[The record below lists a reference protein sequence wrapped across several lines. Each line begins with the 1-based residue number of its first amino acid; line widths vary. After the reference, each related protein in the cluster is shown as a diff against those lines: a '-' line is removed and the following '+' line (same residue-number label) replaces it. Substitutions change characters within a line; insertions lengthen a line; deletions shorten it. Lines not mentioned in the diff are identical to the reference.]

1 LSLFCNQTD
10 RGFAIDPDP
19 SVAAGSTVH
28 KESNMTQ
35 TKSTLYPLTAR
46 MRRPS
51 RGAQRG
57 ASLLEAIA
65 YLGIAAIVVIGAVAL
80 LNGAFS
86 SAGTNELAEQV
97 NAIQAGVKKLY
108 MGQAN
113 GYSGIGNGVLSSA
126 GVFPST
132 IPVASG
138 GAATNTWG
146 GDVTVASA
154 SVGTFTIEYTNVPT
168 SVCINAITAGGSW
181 TALKVNSTT
190 PALPV
195 TPTAAQTACSAG
207 NANDITWTS
216 S

>member
-1 LSLFCNQTD
+1 MKQKQTVVPSL
-10 RGFAIDPDP
+10 A
-19 SVAAGSTVH
+19 
-28 KESNMTQ
+28 
-35 TKSTLYPLTAR
+35 AR
-46 MRRPS
+46 MRRRS

-97 NAIQAGVKKLY
+97 NAIQTGVKKLY

-113 GYSGIGNGVLSSA
+113 GYTGVTNSVLESA

-132 IPVASG
+132 IPVASDG
-138 GAATNTWG
+138 TATNTWG

-154 SVGTFTIEYTNVPT
+154 AVGTFTIEYKNVPT
-168 SVCINAITAGGSW
+168 SVCINAVTAGGSW
-181 TALKVNSTT
+181 NSVSVNAAALT
-190 PALPV
+190 PPV
-195 TPTAAQTACSAG
+195 SPTAAQTNCSKG
-207 NANDITWTS
+207 SANDLIWTS

>member
-1 LSLFCNQTD
+1 M
-10 RGFAIDPDP
+10 
-19 SVAAGSTVH
+19 
-28 KESNMTQ
+28 KQ
-35 TKSTLYPLTAR
+35 TKSTLYPLAAR
-46 MRRPS
+46 LRRPS

-113 GYSGIGNGVLSSA
+113 GYTGIANGVLSSA

-132 IPVASG
+132 IPVAADG
-138 GAATNTWG
+138 TATNTWG
-146 GDVTVASA
+146 GDVTVTSA
-154 SVGTFTIEYTNVPT
+154 SVGTFTIEYKNVPT
-168 SVCINAITAGGSW
+168 SVCINALTAGGSW
-181 TALKVNSTT
+181 TGLNVNQKALA
-190 PALPV
+190 PPV
-195 TPTAAQTACSAG
+195 TPTSAQASCSAG
-207 NANDITWTS
+207 NANDIIWTS